1 MTVERIINILE
12 NTKRIEK
19 TETVEIDKVID
30 MLDDLKQKQINYKN
44 HLLNLLK
51 RTQISYAR
59 TDDISDFAKILAYEN
74 TLEFFKDDIEKE
86 ME

>member
-19 TETVEIDKVID
+19 TDSVEIDKVID
-30 MLDDLKQKQINYKN
+30 MLDDLKQNQINYKN

-51 RTQISYAR
+51 RTQISYAK
-59 TDDISDFAKILAYEN
+59 TDDISDFAKILAYE
-74 TLEFFKDDIEKE
+74 IH
-86 ME
+86 